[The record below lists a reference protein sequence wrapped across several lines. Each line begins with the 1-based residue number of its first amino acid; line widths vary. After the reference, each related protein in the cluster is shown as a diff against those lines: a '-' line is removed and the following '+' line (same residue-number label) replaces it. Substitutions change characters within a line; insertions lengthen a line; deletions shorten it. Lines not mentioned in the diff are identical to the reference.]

1 MRSIDR
7 EGRVI
12 KRTAVADSLIGFV
25 LVSYGVG
32 CGVPG
37 GPEGPPS
44 ALALSTRLSRAF
56 VGGAPLA
63 LAIGVGI
70 AGNAVLLGWLVDIP
84 VIVQLRADWAPIPF
98 NAGLC
103 FALLGIGT
111 AAVVHEDEVFHVPTL
126 LAIVVAG
133 ISAATLLQHVTG
145 VDLGVDHLFAPAALR
160 PRIGRMPTETAGLFV
175 AASLTTL
182 AYSLQR
188 RALYT
193 VAGASI
199 LAGVG
204 VVAVGGYAAGIEAAY
219 AWSGLTEISF
229 HTAACFAALGLAY
242 LLALWNDGRSRDRLA
257 PLEWIHVPIAFV
269 VLTVLLSTWHWTVQ
283 QLLSTREFAVAAGE
297 AAFVVALLGGAA
309 AAVTMRMSVLAF
321 ARRVA
326 LDKAHRELT
335 HTVHHLERALAEVKT
350 LTGLLPI
357 CAWCKRVRD
366 DSGYWNQVEE
376 YVAKRTDA
384 EFSHSVCPE
393 CEAMVTEEI
402 REAKDDRLRGVLN

>member
-1 MRSIDR
+1 MSKRLPRSF
-7 EGRVI
+7 
-12 KRTAVADSLIGFV
+12 S
-25 LVSYGVG
+25 
-32 CGVPG
+32 
-37 GPEGPPS
+37 
-44 ALALSTRLSRAF
+44 
-56 VGGAPLA
+56 GGAPLA
-63 LAIGVGI
+63 LAIGVAI
-70 AGNAVLLGWLVDIP
+70 VGNAVLFGWLVDIP
-84 VIVQLRADWAPIPF
+84 AIVQLRADWTPMPF

-111 AAVVHEDEVFHVPTL
+111 AAILHEDEVFHLPTV
-126 LAIVVAG
+126 LAIAVAG

-145 VDLGVDHLFAPAALR
+145 VDLGVDQLFAPAAVI
-160 PRIGRMPTETAGLFV
+160 PRMTQMPAETAGLFV

-199 LAGVG
+199 LAGFG

-219 AWSGLTEISF
+219 AWSGLTHISL

-242 LLALWNDGRSRDRLA
+242 LLALWNEGRARDRLA
-257 PLEWIHVPIAFV
+257 PLEWIHIPIAFV
-269 VLTVLLSTWHWTVQ
+269 VLTILLSTWHWTVQ

-297 AAFVVALLGGAA
+297 AAFVVALIGGVA
-309 AAVTMRMSVLAF
+309 AAVTMRMSALAY

-326 LDKAHRELT
+326 LDEAHQELT
-335 HTVHHLERALAEVKT
+335 RTVDRLEHALAEVKT
-350 LTGLLPI
+350 LSGLLPI

-366 DSGYWNQVEE
+366 DGGYWNQVEE
-376 YVAKRTDA
+376 YVAKHTDA

-393 CEAMVTEEI
+393 CEAMVTDEI
-402 REAKDDRLRGVLN
+402 REVRDGMLRDVLN